1 MGSEPEKKDKKPK
14 LKATDIYYWACEF
27 CAFECDKDT
36 QLKSHIGNVQFF
48 NFPSFETSNI
58 FHRKKLS
65 NCLDFCATKCKHSF
79 TTFSMILSFRKNAS
93 N

>member
-1 MGSEPEKKDKKPK
+1 MGPEPEKKDKKPK

-58 FHRKKLS
+58 FHRKK
-65 NCLDFCATKCKHSF
+65 KCQNVC
-79 TTFSMILSFRKNAS
+79 TFVLLIVNIVSRLFP
-93 N
+93 